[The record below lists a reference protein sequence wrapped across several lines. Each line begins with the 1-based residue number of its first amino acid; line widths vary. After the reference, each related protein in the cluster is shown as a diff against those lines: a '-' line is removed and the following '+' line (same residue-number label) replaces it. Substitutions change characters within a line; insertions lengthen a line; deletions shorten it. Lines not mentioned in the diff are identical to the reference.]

1 MRYLSLFLFL
11 FCVLPA
17 CQHSSKQAKTAKHYF
32 EQAKK
37 YKKKRNY
44 TEALKALFSVRKN
57 FLESSYN
64 QKALLMT
71 ADIHFE
77 QKKYP
82 QALKS
87 YEKYTK
93 IYGSTDR
100 AYILYQMSLAYKNQ
114 LPSRPDYDLE
124 LVDKALSTIEEL
136 LSLNSSYQ
144 SSALKLKQELLQKK
158 QKKELKAILFFEKLD
173 WYRAGLKRAKR
184 FLARYPNSPFKAEL
198 LLASVRLAEKSE
210 ADPTPFRKE
219 LLENHPESK
228 ETKLLLKPK
237 SFLTKTIEKLL

>member
-11 FCVLPA
+11 SSLLPA
-17 CQHSSKQAKTAKHYF
+17 CQHGSKQANTAKHYF
-32 EQAKK
+32 EQAEK
-37 YKKKRNY
+37 YKKKGNY

-57 FLESSYN
+57 FFASSYN

-82 QALKS
+82 QALTS

-93 IYGSTDR
+93 IYGSADK

-124 LVDKALSTIEEL
+124 LANKALLKVEEL

-144 SSALKLKQELLQKK
+144 ASALKLKKELMQKK

-173 WYRAGLKRAKR
+173 WHEAGLKRAKR
-184 FLARYPNSPFKAEL
+184 FLARHPNSPLKAEL

-219 LLENHPESK
+219 LLDKYPQSK
-228 ETKLLLKPK
+228 EAKSLLKPK
-237 SFLTKTIEKLL
+237 SFLTKKIESLL